1 MVSKNTPPRLG
12 RGLAAL
18 LGDVSMPSSTDS
30 GTSVGAVPMD
40 RIDAN
45 PFQPRSDFDPAE
57 LESLAESIRVQG
69 ILQPILVR
77 SNPAAPDRYQIVAG
91 ERRFRAAM
99 QAGLNEIPAIRRD
112 MDDSDAAV
120 VALVENLQRQDLN
133 AIEEAEGYQRL
144 LTDFGLTHEALGYA
158 VSKSRSHIG
167 NTIRL
172 LRLPEPV
179 LREVR
184 SGTLSSGH
192 ARALIN
198 APNPEA
204 LAEQIQKRGMSVRQA
219 EVLVNKAVAARG
231 APRQVTAKK
240 LDTADLERR
249 VSDAIGCRVAI
260 TTARKG
266 GGEISIQFRDYFQLE
281 YLIGRLAGE
290 REKITASADIRAA
303 FHAGNQEQATA
314 ARTAAGRR
322 DGSA

>member
-18 LGDVSMPSSTDS
+18 LGDVSVRPTAET
-30 GTSVGAVPMD
+30 GASVSALPID
-40 RIDAN
+40 KIDAN

-57 LESLAESIRVQG
+57 LESLAESLRVQG
-69 ILQPILVR
+69 VLQPILVR
-77 SNPAAPDRYQIVAG
+77 PHPTAPDRYQIVAG

-99 QAGLNEIPAIRRD
+99 LAGLNEIPAMRRD

-144 LTDFGLTHEALGYA
+144 LTDFGLTHESLGYA

-172 LRLPEPV
+172 LRLPDPV
-179 LREVR
+179 LKDVR

-204 LAEQIQKRGMSVRQA
+204 LAEQIQKRGLSVRQA
-219 EVLVNKAVAARG
+219 EVLVNKVVAARG
-231 APRQVTAKK
+231 APRQVTAKA
-240 LDTADLERR
+240 LDTAALERR
-249 VSDAIGCRVAI
+249 VSEAIGCRVTI
-260 TTARKG
+260 TTTRKG
-266 GGEISIQFRDYFQLE
+266 GGEISIQFQDMFQLE
-281 YLIGRLAGE
+281 DLIGKLTSE
-290 REKITASADIRAA
+290 REALAPASQ
-303 FHAGNQEQATA
+303 H
-314 ARTAAGRR
+314 
-322 DGSA
+322 

>member
-1 MVSKNTPPRLG
+1 MASKNTPPRLG

-18 LGDVSMPSSTDS
+18 LGDVSMPPAADR
-30 GTSVGAVPMD
+30 GASVSAVPMD

-45 PFQPRSDFDPAE
+45 PFQPRLDFDPTE

-69 ILQPILVR
+69 VLQPIMVR
-77 SNPAAPDRYQIVAG
+77 AHPTEPDRFQIVAG

-99 QAGLNEIPAIRRD
+99 QAGLNEIPAIQRD

-144 LTDFGLTHEALGYA
+144 LSDFGLTHEALGYA

-172 LRLPEPV
+172 LRLPERV
-179 LREVR
+179 LKGVR

-198 APNPEA
+198 APNPEE
-204 LAEQIQKRGMSVRQA
+204 LAEQIQKRALSVRQT
-219 EVLVNKAVAARG
+219 EILVTKTVASRG
-231 APRQVTAKK
+231 APRVVAPKQA
-240 LDTADLERR
+240 DTADLERR
-249 VSDAIGCRVAI
+249 VSEAIGCRVTI

-266 GGEISIQFRDYFQLE
+266 GGEMTIQFRDFMQLDE
-281 YLIGRLAGE
+281 LVDRLTGKPQAE
-290 REKITASADIRAA
+290 A
-303 FHAGNQEQATA
+303 QE
-314 ARTAAGRR
+314 
-322 DGSA
+322 

>member
-1 MVSKNTPPRLG
+1 MASKNQPPRLG

-18 LGDVSMPSSTDS
+18 LGDVAVPPSGDR
-30 GTSVGAVPMD
+30 GTSINAIPID
-40 RIDAN
+40 QIDAN
-45 PFQPRSDFDPAE
+45 PFQPRTDFNAEE

-69 ILQPILVR
+69 VLQPILVR
-77 SNPAAPDRYQIVAG
+77 SHPTAPERFQIVAG

-99 QAGLNEIPAIRRD
+99 QAGLNDIPAISRE

-144 LTDFGLTHEALGYA
+144 LVDFGLTHEALGFA

-179 LREVR
+179 MRDVR
-184 SGTLSSGH
+184 SGSLSSGH

-204 LAEQIQKRGMSVRQA
+204 LADQVLKRGMSVRQTEA
-219 EVLVNKAVAARG
+219 LVNKAVVARG
-231 APRQVTAKK
+231 EPRQPAAKK
-240 LDTADLERR
+240 LDVAALEHR
-249 VSDAIGCRVAI
+249 VSEAIGTRVSI
-260 TTARKG
+260 TTTRKG
-266 GGEISIQFRDYFQLE
+266 GGELSIQFRDLFQLE
-281 YLIGRLAGE
+281 ELVVRLTGE
-290 REKITASADIRAA
+290 REQASV
-303 FHAGNQEQATA
+303 AGH
-314 ARTAAGRR
+314 
-322 DGSA
+322 S

>member
-1 MVSKNTPPRLG
+1 MASKNTPPRLG

-18 LGDVSMPSSTDS
+18 LGDVALAPDAGR
-30 GTSVGAVPMD
+30 GTSVNAIPMD

-45 PFQPRSDFDPAE
+45 PFQPRSDFNPDE

-69 ILQPILVR
+69 VLQPILVR
-77 SNPAAPDRYQIVAG
+77 SHPAAPERYQIVAG

-99 QAGLNEIPAIRRD
+99 QAGLNEIPAIHRD

-144 LTDFGLTHEALGYA
+144 LVDFGLTHEALGFA

-179 LREVR
+179 LRDVR
-184 SGTLSSGH
+184 AGSLSSGH

-198 APNPEA
+198 APNAEV
-204 LAEQIQKRGMSVRQA
+204 LAEQIRKRGMSVRQT
-219 EVLVNKAVAARG
+219 ELLVTRAIAARG
-231 APRQVTAKK
+231 TPRPPIAKK
-240 LDTADLERR
+240 VDVADLERR
-249 VSDAIGCRVAI
+249 VTEAIGCRVTI
-260 TTARKG
+260 STARKG
-266 GGEISIQFRDYFQLE
+266 GGEISIQFRDLLQLDE
-281 YLIGRLAGE
+281 LIERL
-290 REKITASADIRAA
+290 T
-303 FHAGNQEQATA
+303 
-314 ARTAAGRR
+314 R
-322 DGSA
+322 DRGTGTQDR

>member
-18 LGDVSMPSSTDS
+18 LGDVTMPPSADRGPSIS
-30 GTSVGAVPMD
+30 AISMD

-69 ILQPILVR
+69 VLQPILVR
-77 SNPAAPDRYQIVAG
+77 SHPTASGRYQIVAG

-99 QAGLNEIPAIRRD
+99 QAGLNEIPALQRD

-144 LTDFGLTHEALGYA
+144 LSDFGLTHEALGYA
-158 VSKSRSHIG
+158 VSKSRAHIG

-179 LREVR
+179 LRDVR
-184 SGTLSSGH
+184 SGALSSGH

-204 LAEQIQKRGMSVRQA
+204 LAEQISKRGMSVRQA
-219 EVLVNKAVAARG
+219 EMMVTKAVAARG
-231 APRQVTAKK
+231 APPQATTKS
-240 LDTADLERR
+240 LDTTDLERR
-249 VSDAIGCRVAI
+249 VSDAIGCRVTI

-266 GGEISIQFRDYFQLE
+266 GGEISIQFRDFLQLE
-281 YLIGRLAGE
+281 ELVDRLIGKHQHA
-290 REKITASADIRAA
+290 ASAGQD
-303 FHAGNQEQATA
+303 
-314 ARTAAGRR
+314 
-322 DGSA
+322 

>member
-1 MVSKNTPPRLG
+1 MSSKNTPPRLG

-18 LGDVSMPSSTDS
+18 LGDVAMRPNADRSPSIT
-30 GTSVGAVPMD
+30 AVP
-40 RIDAN
+40 IDQTDPN
-45 PFQPRSDFDPAE
+45 PFQPRSDFDAAE

-69 ILQPILVR
+69 VLQPILVR
-77 SNPAAPDRYQIVAG
+77 AHPTAPERYQVVAG

-99 QAGLNEIPAIRRD
+99 QAGLNEIPAIQRE
-112 MDDSDAAV
+112 MDDSDTAV

-167 NTIRL
+167 NTVRL

-179 LREVR
+179 LRDVR

-204 LAEQIQKRGMSVRQA
+204 LADQVLKRGMSVRQT
-219 EVLVNKAVAARG
+219 EVLVNKTVAARG
-231 APRQVTAKK
+231 APRQPTAKK
-240 LDTADLERR
+240 LDTADIEHRA
-249 VSDAIGCRVAI
+249 SAAIGCRVTI
-260 TTARKG
+260 STARKG
-266 GGEISIQFRDYFQLE
+266 GGEISIQFRDFLQLE
-281 YLIGRLAGE
+281 ELIGRLTGE
-290 REKITASADIRAA
+290 
-303 FHAGNQEQATA
+303 NPNVV
-314 ARTAAGRR
+314 
-322 DGSA
+322 

>member
-1 MVSKNTPPRLG
+1 MVSKSATPRLG

-18 LGDVSMPSSTDS
+18 LGDVSMPPNAER
-30 GTSVGAVPMD
+30 GTSVGAIPMD

-69 ILQPILVR
+69 LLQPILVR
-77 SNPAAPDRYQIVAG
+77 SHPTESERYQIIAG

-99 QAGLNEIPAIRRD
+99 QAGLNEIPAIQRD
-112 MDDSDAAV
+112 MDDSDTAV
-120 VALVENLQRQDLN
+120 AALVENLQRQDLN

-167 NTIRL
+167 NTVRL

-179 LREVR
+179 VREVR

-204 LAEQIQKRGMSVRQA
+204 LAEQITKRGMSVRQA
-219 EVLVNKAVAARG
+219 EVLVKKAIGARG
-231 APRQVTAKK
+231 TPHPVTAKK
-240 LDTADLERR
+240 LDTTDLERR
-249 VSDAIGCRVAI
+249 VSDAIGCRVTI
-260 TTARKG
+260 TSARKG
-266 GGEISIQFRDYFQLE
+266 GGEISIQFRDFFQLE
-281 YLIGRLAGE
+281 ELIGRLTGE
-290 REKITASADIRAA
+290 P
-303 FHAGNQEQATA
+303 EQANSA
-314 ARTAAGRR
+314 ALN
-322 DGSA
+322 

>member
-18 LGDVSMPSSTDS
+18 LGDVTMPPSADRGPSIS
-30 GTSVGAVPMD
+30 AISMD

-69 ILQPILVR
+69 VLQPILVR
-77 SNPAAPDRYQIVAG
+77 SHPTASGRYQIVAG

-99 QAGLNEIPAIRRD
+99 QAGLNEIPALQRD

-144 LTDFGLTHEALGYA
+144 LSDFGLTHEALGYA
-158 VSKSRSHIG
+158 VSKSRGHIG
-167 NTIRL
+167 NTVRL

-179 LREVR
+179 LKEVR
-184 SGTLSSGH
+184 SGSLSSGH

-204 LAEQIQKRGMSVRQA
+204 LADQIQKRGLSVRQA
-219 EVLVNKAVAARG
+219 EVLVSRAIAARG
-231 APRQVTAKK
+231 APRPVTAKK

-249 VSDAIGCRVAI
+249 VSDAIGCRVTI

-266 GGEISIQFRDYFQLE
+266 GGEISIQFRDFFQLE
-281 YLIGRLAGE
+281 ELIGRLTGE
-290 REKITASADIRAA
+290 REVVAPAA
-303 FHAGNQEQATA
+303 QE
-314 ARTAAGRR
+314 
-322 DGSA
+322 